1 MLSNEKV
8 AISFCIHCTIT
19 MQESSWS
26 SFVMLSNESPHPWKL
41 QNRYVCPDGIF
52 PAGPLLAS
60 GRPKESHFS
69 SHFIGPYHLHLSS
82 RYLDYG
88 NLDGRTLSSGFYQTL
103 ILHQLTPC
111 YMYLVSGICSWCN
124 FFCLYFPD
132 LYLCI
137 SIFIISHST
146 MYIDGNVTILAQSY
160 KYFLALSCLFLYSKH
175 YICST
180 IL

>member
-82 RYLDYG
+82 RYLNYG
-88 NLDGRTLSSGFYQTL
+88 NLDGRTLSSGFDQTL
-103 ILHQLTPC
+103 ILYQLTEC
-111 YMYLVSGICSWCN
+111 YIYLVVSEIC
-124 FFCLYFPD
+124 Y
-132 LYLCI
+132 
-137 SIFIISHST
+137 
-146 MYIDGNVTILAQSY
+146 
-160 KYFLALSCLFLYSKH
+160 
-175 YICST
+175 
-180 IL
+180 

>member
-1 MLSNEKV
+1 MEKI

-82 RYLDYG
+82 RYLNYG
-88 NLDGRTLSSGFYQTL
+88 NLDGRTLSSGFDHTL
-103 ILHQLTPC
+103 ILYQLTQC
-111 YMYLVSGICSWCN
+111 YMYLVSGICSWCI

-132 LYLCI
+132 LY
-137 SIFIISHST
+137 IF
-146 MYIDGNVTILAQSY
+146 MY
-160 KYFLALSCLFLYSKH
+160 F
-175 YICST
+175 YIHN
-180 IL
+180 IP